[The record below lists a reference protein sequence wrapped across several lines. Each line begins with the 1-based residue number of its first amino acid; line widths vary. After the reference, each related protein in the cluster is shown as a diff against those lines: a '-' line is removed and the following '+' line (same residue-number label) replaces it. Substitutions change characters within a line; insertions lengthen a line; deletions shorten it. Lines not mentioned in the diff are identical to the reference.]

1 MPDISIITIGD
12 ELLIGQVIDTNSAW
26 MAQQLNL
33 SGFTVVRRV
42 AIADEKKAIITAL
55 NEEQVHAHII
65 LITGGLGP
73 TSDDITKT
81 TLCEYFNAK
90 MKVNEAALENVNYLF
105 EKVFKKPVTPV
116 NRCQAEV
123 PDCCR
128 VLQNKLGTAPGMVF
142 EKNNTIFISMPGVPH
157 EMKGLML
164 DEVIP
169 LIKKQFIAAQ
179 IIHKTLLTAG
189 IGEYALAEKIKN
201 FEASLPAYIK
211 LAYLPAYGMVRL
223 RLSAAAS
230 ANDKI
235 ESVINDAFEWLQQLT
250 KEFLVTNK
258 DQPLQEVIAEI
269 LITQNKTL
277 ATAESCTGGYI
288 AHLLTGIPGASNFF
302 KGSVVGYSNQAKEK
316 VLKVNKNTIVQHGAV
331 SKNTVQEM
339 LTGVL
344 NVMDADYAIAV
355 SGIMGPGGGS
365 ADKPVGTVWVAAGNN
380 QKCIT
385 QKFHF
390 RLGRQ
395 QNIHLTALNAL
406 NLLRKFIVE
415 NN

>member
-1 MPDISIITIGD
+1 
-12 ELLIGQVIDTNSAW
+12 
-26 MAQQLNL
+26 
-33 SGFTVVRRV
+33 
-42 AIADEKKAIITAL
+42 
-55 NEEQVHAHII
+55 
-65 LITGGLGP
+65 
-73 TSDDITKT
+73 
-81 TLCEYFNAK
+81 
-90 MKVNEAALENVNYLF
+90 
-105 EKVFKKPVTPV
+105 
-116 NRCQAEV
+116 
-123 PDCCR
+123 
-128 VLQNKLGTAPGMVF
+128 
-142 EKNNTIFISMPGVPH
+142 
-157 EMKGLML
+157 
-164 DEVIP
+164 
-169 LIKKQFIAAQ
+169 
-179 IIHKTLLTAG
+179 
-189 IGEYALAEKIKN
+189 
-201 FEASLPAYIK
+201 
-211 LAYLPAYGMVRL
+211 MVRL

-288 AHLLTGIPGASNFF
+288 AHLLTSIPGASNFF